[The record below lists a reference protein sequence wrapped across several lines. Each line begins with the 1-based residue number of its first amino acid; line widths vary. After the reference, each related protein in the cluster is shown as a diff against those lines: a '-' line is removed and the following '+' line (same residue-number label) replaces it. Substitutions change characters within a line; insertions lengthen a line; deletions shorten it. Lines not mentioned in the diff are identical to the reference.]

1 VPFLPFSKSETC
13 VGAHKYLLELT
24 TEVRRPIN
32 TKPGPEEQLLGNI
45 RLKIRS
51 DVGVCK
57 VIVKD
62 YDPELGIRS
71 IKKAVRDRV
80 ASSLD
85 IEYMEMHEVISE
97 NLPMEDYAVFVSDGK
112 IRVKRIVGSQ
122 AS

>member
-1 VPFLPFSKSETC
+1 
-13 VGAHKYLLELT
+13 
-24 TEVRRPIN
+24 
-32 TKPGPEEQLLGNI
+32 LGSI

-71 IKKAVRDRV
+71 LKKAVRDRV

-85 IEYMEMHEVISE
+85 IEYISMQEVISE
-97 NLPMEDYAVFVSDGK
+97 DRPMEDYSVFVSDGRV
-112 IRVKRIVGSQ
+112 RVKRIGMPQ